1 MINKVEYIA
10 YKMDYFLAIFLEYT
24 TQTLQVK
31 NIDWSETV
39 VTFQDSDLVV
49 NYKTLIKW
57 LNDKRNDLQTN

>member
-31 NIDWSETV
+31 NID
-39 VTFQDSDLVV
+39 
-49 NYKTLIKW
+49 
-57 LNDKRNDLQTN
+57 

>member
-10 YKMDYFLAIFLEYT
+10 YKMNYFLAIFLEYT
-24 TQTLQVK
+24 TQTLQAK

-57 LNDKRNDLQTN
+57 LIDKRNDLQTN